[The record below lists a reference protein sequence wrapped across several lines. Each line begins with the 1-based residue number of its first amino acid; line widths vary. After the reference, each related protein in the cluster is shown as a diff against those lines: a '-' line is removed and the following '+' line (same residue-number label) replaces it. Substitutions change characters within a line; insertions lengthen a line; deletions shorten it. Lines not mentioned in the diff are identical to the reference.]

1 MNWSAQEA
9 HAIISRCTRD
19 GRVLWQH
26 VAQQMGISLDS
37 VRSQFD
43 PTHRR
48 GEVQAVSITPRPAP
62 VRRPA
67 HTATFGPLGDKIIE
81 ILRHGPLAGADI
93 VERTGGLQNSVYTR
107 LGQLVS
113 AGRIEHNDGFPRI
126 WRLVDDRTMERA
138 A

>member
-1 MNWSAQEA
+1 MGWSAEEA
-9 HAIISRCTRD
+9 HQIIHRCTRD

-26 VAQQMGISLDS
+26 VALQMGMSLDS

-48 GEVQAVSITPRPAP
+48 TAPQAAAPRPAP
-62 VRRPA
+62 IRRPA
-67 HTATFGPLGDKIIE
+67 HTVTYGPLGDKIIDA
-81 ILRHGPLAGADI
+81 LRHGPLAGADV

-107 LGQLVS
+107 LGQLAK
-113 AGRIEHNDGFPRI
+113 AGRVNHNDSYPRI
-126 WRLVDDRTMERA
+126 WRLVEDRITEEA